1 MKVVQI
7 NAVNRYS
14 STGAN
19 TYELHRY
26 LMDKGHQSYVFCTN
40 ESDAVDNIFR
50 IGNVSDYKL
59 HAFLS
64 RVTGLQGYYSRKAT
78 RRLIKQLEGINPD
91 IVLLGNLHSNYINL
105 DLLFAYLSDNKIP
118 VVNVLHDC
126 WSFTGHCCHYTKI
139 ECKKWQSMCCECPLL
154 NEDNVSY
161 IDRTRR
167 IHRDKQ
173 RWFHSLDVLGI
184 VGVSD
189 WIRDEARQSPIFP
202 EETQFVTIYN
212 WIDSEV
218 FHPSD
223 KTLSREKLGLVPDKK
238 YAISVS
244 QTWSD
249 AKGLASIITLARSMP
264 NVHFILIGNKPNV
277 SDLPANIITPGVI
290 SDRSILSEY
299 YSASDIYLNFSKQE
313 TFGKVSAEALACGL
327 PVLSSDT
334 TANPEVV
341 GDCGMSLDI
350 EDANT
355 VRDAFK
361 KIIFGE
367 IAVSE
372 TSCRKRAR
380 MLFDKNTNLGQYLAF
395 FENLIRLKECR
406 G

>member
-14 STGAN
+14 STGTN
-19 TYELHRY
+19 TFELHRY
-26 LMDKGHQSYVFCTN
+26 LAEQGHHSYVFCTN
-40 ESDAVDNIFR
+40 DSDTDDNIYR
-50 IGNVSDYKL
+50 IGSKRDYKL

-64 RVTGLQGYYSRKAT
+64 RVTGLQGYYSKKSTRK
-78 RRLIKQLEGINPD
+78 LIKQLKSINPD
-91 IVLLGNLHSNYINL
+91 IVLLGNLHSNFINL
-105 DLLFAYLSDNKIP
+105 DLLFAYLSDNKIA

-139 ECKKWQSMCCECPLL
+139 GCKKWQSQCHDCPLL
-154 NEDNVSY
+154 DEDNVSY
-161 IDRTRR
+161 VDRTRK
-167 IHRDKQ
+167 IYRDKQ
-173 RWFHSLDVLGI
+173 RWFHSLDVLGV

-202 EETQFVTIYN
+202 EEAQFVTIYN
-212 WIDSEV
+212 WIDSDV

-223 KTLSREKLGLVPDKK
+223 KILSREKLGLAPDRK

-249 AKGLASIITLARSMP
+249 AKGLASIITLARLMP

-299 YSASDIYLNFSKQE
+299 YSASDVYLNFSKQE

-327 PVLSSDT
+327 PILSSNT
-334 TANPEVV
+334 TASPEVV
-341 GDCGMSLDI
+341 GDCGISVNV
-350 EDANT
+350 EDVEA
-355 VRDAFK
+355 VKKAFK
-361 KIIFGE
+361 QIMSGQVL
-367 IAVSE
+367 VSGD
-372 TSCRKRAR
+372 TCRKRALA
-380 MLFDKNTNLGQYLAF
+380 LFNKDTNLDSYLAF
-395 FENLIRLKECR
+395 FKKLIEFKKCR

>member
-19 TYELHRY
+19 TYNLHRY
-26 LMDKGHQSYVFCTN
+26 LMDRGHQSYVFCTN
-40 ESDAVDNIFR
+40 ESDAEDNIFR

-64 RVTGLQGYYSRKAT
+64 RVTGLQGYYSQKSTRK
-78 RRLIKQLEGINPD
+78 LIKQLENINPD

-105 DLLFAYLSDNKIP
+105 DLLFAYLSDNKTT

-139 ECKKWQSMCCECPLL
+139 GCKKWQSQCHDCPLL
-154 NEDNVSY
+154 DEDNVSY
-161 IDRTRR
+161 VDRTRK
-167 IHRDKQ
+167 IFRDKQ
-173 RWFHSLDVLGI
+173 RWFHSLDVCGV

-189 WIRDEARQSPIFP
+189 WIRDEARQSPIYP

-223 KTLSREKLGLVPDKK
+223 KTLSREKLGLAADKK

-244 QTWSD
+244 QIWSD
-249 AKGLASIITLARSMP
+249 AKGLTSIITLARLMP

-327 PVLSSDT
+327 PILSSNT
-334 TANPEVV
+334 TASPEVV
-341 GDCGMSLDI
+341 GDCGVSVNV
-350 EDANT
+350 EDVEA
-355 VRDAFK
+355 VKKAFK
-361 KIIFGE
+361 QIMSGQ
-367 IAVSE
+367 VSVSGD
-372 TSCRKRAR
+372 TCRKRALA
-380 MLFDKNTNLGQYLAF
+380 LFNKDTNLDSYLAF
-395 FENLIRLKECR
+395 FKKLIEFKKCR